1 MLSTMFEPLSELIRQ
16 RIPALVA
23 VYAFGSRA
31 RGDATSDSDFDVAIL
46 ASRPLEPLFRWEL
59 EQDLAAAAHASV
71 DLVDLR
77 RCSTV
82 MRIRVLTDGRLL
94 FDGDRPTR
102 ELFEATTLS
111 EYARL
116 NEERRGILAD
126 IAARGTVHG

>member
-1 MLSTMFEPLSELIRQ
+1 MFEPLSELIRQ
-16 RIPALVA
+16 RIPGAVA

-31 RGDATSDSDFDVAIL
+31 RGDAMRDSDFDVAIL
-46 ASRPLEPLFRWEL
+46 AARPLEPLFRWEL
-59 EQDLAAAAHASV
+59 AQELAAMVHASV

-94 FDGDRPTR
+94 FDGDRPKR

-116 NEERRGILAD
+116 NEERRGILTD